1 MNVIGV
7 IAEYNPFHLGHLYQI
22 NKIKEMY
29 KDSIIIA
36 IVSSSFTQRG
46 DVSILN
52 KWDKARIALDNGI
65 DLVIELPYFYA
76 GQSSD
81 IFAKGA
87 VTILNYLG
95 IDTLVFGME
104 SDDINNLKLMA
115 DIQLNDKNY
124 NNIVKEYLSNGYNYP
139 TALSKAIKDVLNLDI
154 YLPNDLLA
162 LSYIKQVKLIN
173 NNIDVIGIKRT
184 NDYHSKEITSN
195 IVNASLIREQFKNN
209 LDISNYIPNYDT
221 NKLYNVSV
229 NDFYP
234 LLKYQ
239 ILNNINNLDKF
250 LTVDEGIDNRIK
262 KYIKNSNN
270 WDELVNNIKTKRYTY
285 NKINRM
291 LMHILF
297 NLTKEES
304 KNIVIDY
311 VRVLG
316 FNSKGRSYLNK
327 IKKNKDINII
337 TNYKD
342 GISKLFDLENRVNNI
357 YAIIVD
363 NKLIYEEYSH
373 NPIIIDESVNNFV

>member
-29 KDSIIIA
+29 NDSIIIA

-139 TALSKAIKDVLNLDI
+139 TALSKAIKDILNLDI

-173 NNIDVIGIKRT
+173 NNINVIGIKRT

-270 WDELVNNIKTKRYTY
+270 WNELVNNIKTKRYTY

-304 KNIVIDY
+304 KDIVIDY
-311 VRVLG
+311 VRVLS

-327 IKKNKDINII
+327 IKKNKDINIV

-373 NPIIIDESVNNFV
+373 NPIIID

>member
-1 MNVIGV
+1 MNVIGI

-52 KWDKARIALDNGI
+52 KWDKARITLDNGI

-139 TALSKAIKDVLNLDI
+139 TALSKAIKDILNLDI

-173 NNIDVIGIKRT
+173 NNINVIGIKRT
-184 NDYHSKEITSN
+184 NDYHGKEITSN

-209 LDISNYIPNYDT
+209 LDISNYIPSYDT

-270 WDELVNNIKTKRYTY
+270 WNELVNNIKTKRYTY

-297 NLTKEES
+297 NLTKYES

-327 IKKNKDINII
+327 IKKNKDINIV

-373 NPIIIDESVNNFV
+373 NPIIID

>member
-29 KDSIIIA
+29 KDSIIIT

-139 TALSKAIKDVLNLDI
+139 TALSKAIKDILNLDI

-173 NNIDVIGIKRT
+173 NNINVIGIKRT

-209 LDISNYIPNYDT
+209 LNISNYIPNYDT
-221 NKLYNVSV
+221 NKLYNVSA

-304 KNIVIDY
+304 KDIAIDY

-327 IKKNKDINII
+327 IKKNKDINIV

-373 NPIIIDESVNNFV
+373 NPIIID

>member
-29 KDSIIIA
+29 NDSIIIA

-81 IFAKGA
+81 IFANGA

-139 TALSKAIKDVLNLDI
+139 TALSKAIKDILNLDI

-173 NNIDVIGIKRT
+173 NSINVIGIKRT

-195 IVNASLIREQFKNN
+195 IVNASLIREQFKKN
-209 LDISNYIPNYDT
+209 LDISNYIPDYNT

-327 IKKNKDINII
+327 IKKNKDINIV

-373 NPIIIDESVNNFV
+373 NPIIID

>member
-95 IDTLVFGME
+95 IDTLVFGIE

-139 TALSKAIKDVLNLDI
+139 TALSKAIKDILNLDI

-173 NNIDVIGIKRT
+173 NNINVIGIKRT
-184 NDYHSKEITSN
+184 NDYHGKEITSN

-209 LDISNYIPNYDT
+209 LDISNYIPSYDT

-270 WDELVNNIKTKRYTY
+270 WNELVNNIKTKRYTY

-297 NLTKEES
+297 NLTKDES

-327 IKKNKDINII
+327 IKKNKDINIV

-373 NPIIIDESVNNFV
+373 NPIIID

>member
-1 MNVIGV
+1 MNVIGI

-139 TALSKAIKDVLNLDI
+139 TALSKAIKDILNLDI

-173 NNIDVIGIKRT
+173 NNINVIGIKRT

-209 LDISNYIPNYDT
+209 LDISNYIPSYDT

-270 WDELVNNIKTKRYTY
+270 WNELVNNIKTKRYTY

-297 NLTKEES
+297 NLTKDES

-311 VRVLG
+311 ARVLG

-327 IKKNKDINII
+327 IKKNKDINIV

-373 NPIIIDESVNNFV
+373 NPIIID

>member
-1 MNVIGV
+1 MNVIGI

-139 TALSKAIKDVLNLDI
+139 TALSKAIKDILNLDI

-173 NNIDVIGIKRT
+173 NNINVIGIKRT
-184 NDYHSKEITSN
+184 NDYHGKEITSN

-209 LDISNYIPNYDT
+209 LDISNYIPSYDT

-270 WDELVNNIKTKRYTY
+270 WNELVNNIKTKRYTY

-297 NLTKEES
+297 NLTKDES

-327 IKKNKDINII
+327 IKKNKDINIV

-373 NPIIIDESVNNFV
+373 NPIIID

>member
-139 TALSKAIKDVLNLDI
+139 TALSKAIKDILNLDI

-173 NNIDVIGIKRT
+173 NNINVIGIKRT

-209 LDISNYIPNYDT
+209 LDISNFIPSYNT

-297 NLTKEES
+297 NLTKEEA
-304 KNIVIDY
+304 KDIVIDY

-327 IKKNKDINII
+327 IKKNKDINIV

-373 NPIIIDESVNNFV
+373 NPIIID

>member
-1 MNVIGV
+1 MNVIGI

-22 NKIKEMY
+22 NKIKEMH

-139 TALSKAIKDVLNLDI
+139 TALSKAIKDILNLDI

-173 NNIDVIGIKRT
+173 NNINVIGIKRT

-209 LDISNYIPNYDT
+209 LDISNYIPSYDT

-229 NDFYP
+229 NNFYP

-270 WDELVNNIKTKRYTY
+270 WNELVNNIKTKRYTY

-297 NLTKEES
+297 NLTKDES

-327 IKKNKDINII
+327 IKKNKDINIV

-373 NPIIIDESVNNFV
+373 NPIIID

>member
-52 KWDKARIALDNGI
+52 KWDKTRIALDNGI

-139 TALSKAIKDVLNLDI
+139 TALSKAIKDILNLDI

-162 LSYIKQVKLIN
+162 LSYIKQIKLIN
-173 NNIDVIGIKRT
+173 NNINVIGIKRT

-209 LDISNYIPNYDT
+209 LDISNYIPSYDT

-239 ILNNINNLDKF
+239 ILNNINYLDKF

-297 NLTKEES
+297 NLTKDEA

-316 FNSKGRSYLNK
+316 FNSKGRSYLNR
-327 IKKNKDINII
+327 IKKNKDINIV

-373 NPIIIDESVNNFV
+373 NPIIID

>member
-1 MNVIGV
+1 MNVIGI

-173 NNIDVIGIKRT
+173 NNINVIGIKRT
-184 NDYHSKEITSN
+184 NDYHSKEVNSN
-195 IVNASLIREQFKNN
+195 IVNASLIREYLRDNKNIN
-209 LDISNYIPNYDT
+209 NFIPSYDT
-221 NKLYNVSV
+221 SVLYNVSI
-229 NDFYP
+229 NDFFL

-239 ILNNINNLDKF
+239 IVNNIDNLDEF
-250 LTVDEGIDNRIK
+250 LTVDEGIENRIRK
-262 KYIKNSNN
+262 CIRNSNN
-270 WDELVNNIKTKRYTY
+270 WDELVKNIKTKRYTY

-291 LMHILF
+291 FIHILT
-297 NLTKEES
+297 NLTKEDI
-304 KNIVIDY
+304 KNINIDY

-316 FNSKGRSYLNK
+316 FNKKGQSYLNK
-327 IKKNKDINII
+327 IKKDIDIPI
-337 TNYKD
+337 VTNYKNN
-342 GISKLFDLENRVNNI
+342 ISRLFDLEYRINYI
-357 YAIIVD
+357 YSIIVD
-363 NKLIYEEYSH
+363 EKLIKEEISH
-373 NPIIIDESVNNFV
+373 NPIIVD

>member
-7 IAEYNPFHLGHLYQI
+7 ITEYNPFHLGHLYQI

-52 KWDKARIALDNGI
+52 KWNKARIALDNGI

-139 TALSKAIKDVLNLDI
+139 TALSKAIKDILNLDI

-270 WDELVNNIKTKRYTY
+270 WNELVNNIKTKRYTY

-297 NLTKEES
+297 NLTKDES

-327 IKKNKDINII
+327 IKKNKEINIV

-373 NPIIIDESVNNFV
+373 NPIIID

>member
-1 MNVIGV
+1 MNVIGI

-95 IDTLVFGME
+95 IDTLVFGIE

-139 TALSKAIKDVLNLDI
+139 TALSKAIKDILNLDI

-173 NNIDVIGIKRT
+173 NNINVFGIKRT
-184 NDYHSKEITSN
+184 NDYHSKKITSN

-209 LDISNYIPNYDT
+209 LDISNYIPSYDT

-270 WDELVNNIKTKRYTY
+270 WNELVNNIKTKRYTY

-297 NLTKEES
+297 NLTKDES

-327 IKKNKDINII
+327 IKKNKDINIV

-373 NPIIIDESVNNFV
+373 NPIIID

>member
-139 TALSKAIKDVLNLDI
+139 TALSKAIKDILNLDI

-173 NNIDVIGIKRT
+173 NNINVIGIKRT

-209 LDISNYIPNYDT
+209 LDISNYIPSYDT

-262 KYIKNSNN
+262 KYINNSNN

-297 NLTKEES
+297 NLTKDES

-327 IKKNKDINII
+327 IKKNKDINIV

-373 NPIIIDESVNNFV
+373 NPIIID

>member
-1 MNVIGV
+1 MNVIGI

-139 TALSKAIKDVLNLDI
+139 TALSKAIKDILNLDI

-173 NNIDVIGIKRT
+173 NNINVIGIKRT

-209 LDISNYIPNYDT
+209 LDISNYIPSYDT

-297 NLTKEES
+297 NLTKDES

-327 IKKNKDINII
+327 IKKNKDINIV

-373 NPIIIDESVNNFV
+373 NPIIID

>member
-139 TALSKAIKDVLNLDI
+139 TALSKAIKDILNLDI

-173 NNIDVIGIKRT
+173 NNINVIGIKRT

-209 LDISNYIPNYDT
+209 LDISNYIPSYDT

-373 NPIIIDESVNNFV
+373 NPIIID

>member
-1 MNVIGV
+1 MNVIGI

-22 NKIKEMY
+22 NKIKEIY

-52 KWDKARIALDNGI
+52 KWDKTRIALDNGI

-139 TALSKAIKDVLNLDI
+139 TALSKAIKDILNLDI

-173 NNIDVIGIKRT
+173 NNINVIGIKRT

-270 WDELVNNIKTKRYTY
+270 WNELVNNIKTKRYTY

-297 NLTKEES
+297 NLTKDES

-327 IKKNKDINII
+327 IKKNKDINIV

-373 NPIIIDESVNNFV
+373 NPIIID

>member
-1 MNVIGV
+1 MNVIGI

-52 KWDKARIALDNGI
+52 KWDKTRIALDNGI

-139 TALSKAIKDVLNLDI
+139 TALSKAIKDILNLDI

-173 NNIDVIGIKRT
+173 NNINVIGIKRT

-209 LDISNYIPNYDT
+209 LDISNYIPSYDT

-270 WDELVNNIKTKRYTY
+270 WNELVNNIKTKRYTY

-297 NLTKEES
+297 NLTKDES

-327 IKKNKDINII
+327 IKKNKDINIV

-373 NPIIIDESVNNFV
+373 NPIIID

>member
-52 KWDKARIALDNGI
+52 KWNKARIALDNGI

-139 TALSKAIKDVLNLDI
+139 TALSKAIKDILNLDI

-270 WDELVNNIKTKRYTY
+270 WNELVNNIKTKRYTY

-297 NLTKEES
+297 NLTKDES
-304 KNIVIDY
+304 KNIAIDY

-327 IKKNKDINII
+327 IKKNKDINIV

-373 NPIIIDESVNNFV
+373 NPIIID

>member
-1 MNVIGV
+1 MNVIGI

-139 TALSKAIKDVLNLDI
+139 TALSKAIKDILNLDI

-173 NNIDVIGIKRT
+173 NNINVIGIKRT

-209 LDISNYIPNYDT
+209 LDISNYIPSYDT

-262 KYIKNSNN
+262 KYINNSNN

-297 NLTKEES
+297 NLTKDES

-327 IKKNKDINII
+327 IKKNKDINIV

-373 NPIIIDESVNNFV
+373 NPIIID

>member
-139 TALSKAIKDVLNLDI
+139 TALSKAIKDILNLDI

-327 IKKNKDINII
+327 IKKNKDINIV

-373 NPIIIDESVNNFV
+373 NPIIID

>member
-1 MNVIGV
+1 MNVIGI

-139 TALSKAIKDVLNLDI
+139 TALSKAIKDILNLDI

-173 NNIDVIGIKRT
+173 NNINVIGIKRT
-184 NDYHSKEITSN
+184 NDYHGKEITSN

-209 LDISNYIPNYDT
+209 LDISNYIPSYDT

-262 KYIKNSNN
+262 KYIKNSNS

-297 NLTKEES
+297 NLTKDES

-327 IKKNKDINII
+327 IKKNKEINIV

-373 NPIIIDESVNNFV
+373 NPIIID

>member
-52 KWDKARIALDNGI
+52 KWNKARIALDNGI

-95 IDTLVFGME
+95 IHTLVFGME

-139 TALSKAIKDVLNLDI
+139 TALSKAIKDILNLDI

-221 NKLYNVSV
+221 NKLYNVSA

-270 WDELVNNIKTKRYTY
+270 WNELVNNIKTKRYTY

-297 NLTKEES
+297 NLTKDES
-304 KNIVIDY
+304 KNIAIDY

-327 IKKNKDINII
+327 IKKNKEINIV

-373 NPIIIDESVNNFV
+373 NPIIID

>member
-52 KWDKARIALDNGI
+52 KWNKARIALDNGI

-139 TALSKAIKDVLNLDI
+139 TALSKAIKDILNLDI

-173 NNIDVIGIKRT
+173 NNINVIGIKRT

-304 KNIVIDY
+304 KDIAIDY

-327 IKKNKDINII
+327 IKKNKDINIV

-373 NPIIIDESVNNFV
+373 NPIIID

>member
-1 MNVIGV
+1 MNVIGI

-139 TALSKAIKDVLNLDI
+139 TALSKAIKDILNLDI

-173 NNIDVIGIKRT
+173 NNINVIGIKRT
-184 NDYHSKEITSN
+184 NDYHGKEITSN

-209 LDISNYIPNYDT
+209 LDISNYIPSYDT

-270 WDELVNNIKTKRYTY
+270 WNELVNNIKTKRYTY

-304 KNIVIDY
+304 KDIVIDY

-327 IKKNKDINII
+327 IKKNKDINIV

-373 NPIIIDESVNNFV
+373 NPIIID

>member
-52 KWDKARIALDNGI
+52 KWNKARIALDNGI

-209 LDISNYIPNYDT
+209 LDISNYIPSYDT

-270 WDELVNNIKTKRYTY
+270 WNELVNNIKTKRYTY

-291 LMHILF
+291 LMHILV
-297 NLTKEES
+297 NLTKDES
-304 KNIVIDY
+304 KNIAIDY

-327 IKKNKDINII
+327 IKKNKDINIV

-373 NPIIIDESVNNFV
+373 NPIIID

>member
-1 MNVIGV
+1 MNVIGI

-22 NKIKEMY
+22 NKIKEIY

-52 KWDKARIALDNGI
+52 KWDKTRIALDNGI

-139 TALSKAIKDVLNLDI
+139 TALSKAIKDILNLDI

-173 NNIDVIGIKRT
+173 NNINVIGIKRT
-184 NDYHSKEITSN
+184 NDYHGKEITSN

-270 WDELVNNIKTKRYTY
+270 WNELVNNIKTKRYTY

-297 NLTKEES
+297 NLTKDES

-327 IKKNKDINII
+327 IKKNKDINIV

-373 NPIIIDESVNNFV
+373 NPIIID

>member
-1 MNVIGV
+1 MNVIGI

-139 TALSKAIKDVLNLDI
+139 TALSKAIKDILNLDI

-173 NNIDVIGIKRT
+173 NNINVIGIKRT

-209 LDISNYIPNYDT
+209 LDISNYIPSYDA

-270 WDELVNNIKTKRYTY
+270 WNELVNNIKTKRYTY

-297 NLTKEES
+297 NLTKDES

-327 IKKNKDINII
+327 IKKNKDTNIV

-373 NPIIIDESVNNFV
+373 NPIIID

>member
-1 MNVIGV
+1 MNVIGI

-22 NKIKEMY
+22 NKIKEIY

-52 KWDKARIALDNGI
+52 KWDKTRIALDNGI

-139 TALSKAIKDVLNLDI
+139 TALSKAIKDILNLDI

-173 NNIDVIGIKRT
+173 NNINVIGIKRT

-297 NLTKEES
+297 NLTKDES

-327 IKKNKDINII
+327 IKKNKDINIV

-373 NPIIIDESVNNFV
+373 NPIIID

>member
-29 KDSIIIA
+29 KDSIIIS

-139 TALSKAIKDVLNLDI
+139 TALSKAIKDILNLDI

-173 NNIDVIGIKRT
+173 NNINVIGIKRT

-262 KYIKNSNN
+262 KYIKNSNS

-304 KNIVIDY
+304 KDIVIDY

-373 NPIIIDESVNNFV
+373 NPIIID